1 MSKCL
6 VTTNLLRGTESYRA
20 PEILTNQKSNNRADI
35 FALGC
40 IIFEIITSEKLFS
53 SDWKVQEYGEKG
65 NSIFPE
71 RWSFATSGSHLYDL
85 GHLTSTMLS
94 IDLTQRPNAM
104 EIRRQLHQFHIGQSS
119 PEANADVPSDN
130 DFVELQRHHA
140 RTDMNYVC
148 EMNYLI

>member
-71 RWSFATSGSHLYDL
+71 R
-85 GHLTSTMLS
+85 
-94 IDLTQRPNAM
+94 
-104 EIRRQLHQFHIGQSS
+104 
-119 PEANADVPSDN
+119 
-130 DFVELQRHHA
+130 
-140 RTDMNYVC
+140 
-148 EMNYLI
+148 